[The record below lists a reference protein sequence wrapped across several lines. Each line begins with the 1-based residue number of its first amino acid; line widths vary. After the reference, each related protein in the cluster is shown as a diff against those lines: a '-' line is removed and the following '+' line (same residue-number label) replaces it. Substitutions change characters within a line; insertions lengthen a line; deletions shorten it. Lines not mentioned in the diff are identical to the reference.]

1 MGAFLQIGDVAGKTG
16 LSPDTIRFYERERL
30 LHRATRSNGGF
41 RLYSESDVADLD
53 FIRSAQQ
60 LGFSL
65 QEIRDL
71 ISLKSAR
78 YPDCARVEEM
88 LEHKITS
95 VRAKIAALRKLERD
109 LVRTR
114 TRCQTNL
121 NKAANG
127 DTESC
132 PALSDISRNNER
144 KRR

>member
-1 MGAFLQIGDVAGKTG
+1 MGAYLQIGDLAGKTG
-16 LSPDTIRFYERERL
+16 LSADTIRFYERERL
-30 LHRATRSNGGF
+30 LHRATRSSGGF
-41 RLYSESDVADLD
+41 RLFSESDVADLE
-53 FIRSAQQ
+53 FIRSAQE

-65 QEIRDL
+65 QEVRDL

-78 YPDCARVEEM
+78 SPDCARVEEI
-88 LEHKITS
+88 LVHKIAS

-109 LVRTR
+109 LVRTW

-127 DTESC
+127 NAESC
-132 PALSDISRNNER
+132 PALSDISQSKAR